1 MRLGALLVLLAL
13 APIAAAQ
20 PSPTDAYPKA
30 AAAYLV
36 AVDGRVIWESAA
48 DVPRAPAS
56 LTKIMTALVLIDHG
70 FEPGAVVSIS
80 RRAAAIGGAQLGLRS
95 GQKMTAGDLFTA
107 MLVRSANDACTALAE
122 YGAGTVEAFVGRMN
136 ERAARMGLSATHFA
150 NPCGLDAPRHQS
162 SARDLFHLT
171 EVALALPLFTKTVSL
186 ERARIRVIGGP
197 VFSLESSN
205 ALLGRV
211 PGVFGVKTGFTSAAG
226 NSVIAAADRGG
237 TRVIAVL
244 LDSPDRWWAMAAL
257 VEKAFETAGTAR

>member
-1 MRLGALLVLLAL
+1 MRLGALLVLSAL
-13 APIAAAQ
+13 APVAAGQ
-20 PSPTDAYPKA
+20 PVPTDAYPRA

-36 AVDGRVIWESAA
+36 AVDGRAIWERAA
-48 DVPRAPAS
+48 DVRRAPAS

-70 FEPGAVVSIS
+70 FDPGAVVSIS
-80 RRAAAIGGAQLGLRS
+80 RRAVAIGGARLGLRA
-95 GQKMTAGDLFTA
+95 GQQITAGDLFTA

-122 YGAGTVEAFVGRMN
+122 HGAGTVEAFVARMN

-150 NPCGLDAPRHQS
+150 NPCGLDAPPHQS

-171 EVALALPLFTKTVSL
+171 QAALSLPLFTKTVSL
-186 ERARIRVIGGP
+186 QRARVRIFGGP
-197 VFSLESSN
+197 VLSLASSN

-211 PGVFGVKTGFTSAAG
+211 PGVFGVKTGFTGAAG

-244 LDSPDRWWAMAAL
+244 LDSPDRWWTTAAL
-257 VEKAFETAGTAR
+257 VEKAFETAGAPQ